1 MKQRNYFIHC
11 LPFVILLTSLNHNNE
26 IENMNKY
33 LYCIYLSTEEFMK
46 ALELMKASLIKLLQK
61 MVLVT

>member
-33 LYCIYLSTEEFMK
+33 LCLPAHRGVYEGLR
-46 ALELMKASLIKLLQK
+46 LMKASLIKLLQK

>member
-33 LYCIYLSTEEFMK
+33 LYLPEHRGVYERFR
-46 ALELMKASLIKLLQK
+46 LMNADLIKNGTSL
-61 MVLVT
+61 

>member
-33 LYCIYLSTEEFMK
+33 LYLPEHRGVYEGLR
-46 ALELMKASLIKLLQK
+46 LMNAGLIKLLQK
-61 MVLVT
+61 WYL